1 MSEPERAAGNPG
13 VANVLEVLGDLLS
26 PGHAVIAGSEEVRAE
41 LGRLLGPIGDLVVG
55 TLSET
60 RTSGETPG
68 SSEKD
73 RAARQLDW
81 VAQVRSQLLAP
92 LEEATTRERNL
103 AVQRAMAAG
112 VPASALVASSVLFS
126 GRVSSGPWVSL
137 TVTVNS
143 VEPVLPERSVAEQ
156 VTVVGS
162 SIGKAEPDS
171 GSQVTGRSPSTTS
184 VADGAS

>member
-1 MSEPERAAGNPG
+1 MSEPEQAVENPG
-13 VANVLEVLGDLLS
+13 VANVLEVLGELFS
-26 PGHAVIAGSEEVRAE
+26 PGRAVNAGSEDVRAE

-55 TLSET
+55 TLSEET
-60 RTSGETPG
+60 RTCGETPE

-112 VPASALVASSVLFS
+112 VPASALVASTGLTLARIYQIRD
-126 GRVSSGPWVSL
+126 GR
-137 TVTVNS
+137 
-143 VEPVLPERSVAEQ
+143 R
-156 VTVVGS
+156 
-162 SIGKAEPDS
+162 
-171 GSQVTGRSPSTTS
+171 
-184 VADGAS
+184 